1 MKCKNEV
8 CIVCAQLTEH
18 DEEQCEGFQPAA
30 ASAGYAR
37 PRTRGELRDLL
48 LAGVPCEVVSM
59 VAEITVIMLTGWLGV
74 ENIKVRPSQNEG
86 WSIFEA

>member
-1 MKCKNEV
+1 MEPKFNTDTYM
-8 CIVCAQLTEH
+8 L
-18 DEEQCEGFQPAA
+18 PADNGELPPSA

-37 PRTRGELRDLL
+37 PQTRGELRDLL

-59 VAEITVIMLTGWLGV
+59 VAEITVIMLEGWLGV
-74 ENIKVRPSQNEG
+74 ENIKVRPSRNEG